1 MSHLHQVLGQRVDQ
15 WRADG
20 YPSSDYPTI
29 AEIFDWARDDQTG
42 SLRFLRRAQLRALE
56 TYWYL
61 RLEEKTPHTF
71 DLYRRLFSHPPTL
84 MAALGLTSP
93 ALMRQLFGQPPE
105 MLWDR
110 IKSDDAFVREH
121 RLESLRETLALGYP
135 SYILALAMGA
145 GKTILIGAIFA
156 SEFAMALEY
165 PDGPFVQNALVFAP
179 GKTILEAL
187 RELLSTPYDRVL
199 PPRLH
204 KPFAASVK
212 LTFTRDGDK
221 DIPVVR
227 GSLYNVVVTNTEKIR
242 IQKETVR
249 RRDLG
254 NLLMRGREDEARAE
268 VANLRLQAIAS
279 LPHLAVF
286 SDEAHHTYGQSLET
300 ELKKVRKT
308 VDYLA
313 ANTNVLA
320 VVNTTGTPYFQR
332 QPLRDV
338 VVWYGLS
345 EGIRDNVLK
354 DVSGNIRA
362 FSLDQRPEIYVGHVI
377 EGFFK
382 DYGDVHLPDGTP
394 AKVALYFPQ
403 TEDLE
408 RLRPVIDQTLVAV
421 GQSPA
426 LCLRNTSD
434 STKDEVDAFNR
445 LNDPGAPHRVILLVN
460 KGTEGWNC
468 PSLFACALARRLTS
482 ANNFVLQ
489 AATRCLRQVPGNS
502 HKARVYLSHDNRAI
516 LDRQLQETY
525 GETIADLA
533 RTTREM
539 GARHLKLRKANPP
552 PVKLTRTVRTYVAT
566 PLGEGPLRL
575 ARPKIAPKTVLT
587 EAVLDILPR
596 QGLRSV
602 LRETGPA
609 ITMEVAAEM
618 LGHYEAAVHLA
629 AACSLDVWKVYDELG
644 ALYPQE
650 DIPAI
655 HLGDLARQIAEHVNR
670 YEVHEEQAE
679 WALALVK
686 PSGFTRTSE
695 PDGTEIYV
703 AEITY
708 PKDKEDLLLS
718 ASRVKDNPAGFGFHY
733 DPYNFDS
740 RPELEF
746 YQEVLAEL
754 NVQPGEVEDFYFTGG
769 LTDPAKTD
777 LHVDYRGE
785 DGRWHRYTPDFLIR
799 KRARPGQPPGSGR
812 VLIVE
817 IKGVHFSPGVR
828 EDQARFERGEEPRTP
843 EGRKTIALRRLER
856 LNPDRLEFEL
866 IFVDRTVGPGELAR
880 VRRFVREPEGLYA
893 ARADILQRA
902 KERILAADGRAVRR
916 LILFGSRAR
925 GDARP
930 DSDYDVLV
938 LVSGM
943 DAAERS
949 VFRSKLYRAVEDV
962 GAAVEP
968 WVMSEEEF
976 EEAKTV
982 IGGLA
987 YPAWKEG
994 VVLYPDA

>member
-1 MSHLHQVLGQRVDQ
+1 MSHLHQVLGPRVDQ
-15 WRADG
+15 WRAAG
-20 YPSSDYPTI
+20 YPSSDYPAI
-29 AEIFDWARDDQTG
+29 AEIFEWARDEQTG
-42 SLRFLRRAQLRALE
+42 SLRFLRRAQLHALE

-61 RLEEKTPHTF
+61 RLVEKTPHVF
-71 DLYRRLFSHPPTL
+71 DLYRRLFPHPPDL
-84 MAALGLTSP
+84 LAALGLASP
-93 ALMRQLFGQPPE
+93 ALMRQVIGQPVQT
-105 MLWDR
+105 LWER
-110 IKSDDAFVREH
+110 IKTDDAFIQEH
-121 RLESLRETLALGYP
+121 HLESLRETLTLAYP

-145 GKTILIGAIFA
+145 GKTILIGTIFA
-156 SEFAMALEY
+156 TEFAMALEY

-179 GKTILEAL
+179 GKTILESL
-187 RELLSTPYDRVL
+187 RELLNTSYDRIL
-199 PPRLH
+199 PPRLY

-212 LTFTRDGDK
+212 LMFTRDGDRN
-221 DIPVVR
+221 IPVVR

-249 RRDLG
+249 RGDLG
-254 NLLMRGREDEARAE
+254 DLLTRGREDEARTE

-286 SDEAHHTYGQSLET
+286 SDEAHHTYGQSLQA

-320 VVNTTGTPYFQR
+320 VVNTTGTPYFKR

-338 VVWYGLS
+338 VIWYGLS
-345 EGIRDNVLK
+345 AGIRDNILK
-354 DVSGNIRA
+354 DVSSNIRA
-362 FSLDQRPEIYVGHVI
+362 FSLDQRPEVYVAHVI
-377 EGFFK
+377 EDFFK
-382 DYGDVHLPDGTP
+382 DYGDVRLPDGAP

-403 TEDLE
+403 TDDLE
-408 RLRPVIDQTLVAV
+408 RLRPVIEQTLVAI
-421 GQSPA
+421 GQSPT
-426 LCLRNTSD
+426 LCLRNTSE

-445 LNDPGAPHRVILLVN
+445 LNDPAAPHRVILLVN

-468 PSLFACALARRLTS
+468 PSLFACTLARRLTS

-533 RTTREM
+533 RITRET
-539 GARHLKLRKANPP
+539 GARRLKLRKANPP
-552 PVKLTRTVRTYVAT
+552 PVRLTRMVRTYA
-566 PLGEGPLRL
+566 PLPLDEGRL
-575 ARPKIAPKTVLT
+575 HLSRPKIDPKMVLT
-587 EAVLDILPR
+587 ETVLDILPR

-602 LRETGPA
+602 LRETGQA
-609 ITMEVAAEM
+609 ITVEVAPDT

-629 AACSLDVWKVYDELG
+629 AACHLDVWKVYDELK

-650 DIPAI
+650 DIPAV
-655 HLGDLARQIAEHVNR
+655 HLGDLARQISEHVHR
-670 YEVHEEQAE
+670 YEVREEQAE

-686 PSGFTRTSE
+686 PGGFTKITE
-695 PDGTEIYV
+695 PDGAEVHV

-718 ASRVKDNPAGFGFHY
+718 ASGVRDNPAGFGFHY

-740 RPELEF
+740 KPELEF
-746 YQEVLAEL
+746 YQEILAEL
-754 NVQPGEVEDFYFTGG
+754 NVQPGEVEDIYFTGG

-777 LHVDYRGE
+777 FHVEYRGE

-799 KRARPGQPPGSGR
+799 KRSRPGQPLGHGR

-817 IKGVHFSPGVR
+817 IKGAHFAPGVL
-828 EDQARFERGEEPRTP
+828 EDQARFEQGEEPRTP

-856 LNPDRLEFEL
+856 LNPDRLKFEL
-866 IFVDRTVGPGELAR
+866 IFVDRTVAPSELAR
-880 VRRFVREPEGLYA
+880 VRRFVREPEALYA
-893 ARADILQRA
+893 ARADILQRVR
-902 KERILAADGRAVRR
+902 ERILAVDGRTVRR

-930 DSDYDVLV
+930 DSDYDILV

-943 DAAERS
+943 DGAQRS
-949 VFRSKLYRAVEDV
+949 EFTSKLYRAVEGI
-962 GAAVEP
+962 GAAIEP
-968 WVMSEEEF
+968 WVMSEHEF
-976 EEAKTV
+976 EESKTV
-982 IGGLA
+982 VGGLA

-994 VVLYPDA
+994 VVLHPDA